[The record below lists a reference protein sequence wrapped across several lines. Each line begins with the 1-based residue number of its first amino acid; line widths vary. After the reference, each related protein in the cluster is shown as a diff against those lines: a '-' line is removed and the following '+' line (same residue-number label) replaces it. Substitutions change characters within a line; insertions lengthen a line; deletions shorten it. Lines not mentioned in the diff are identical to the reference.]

1 MDDDGAGGGDD
12 ENNENEVVDG
22 DEKEDST
29 KNPEKS
35 SENQVIYK
43 LFCFLNFKPDFVHKT
58 LL

>member
-1 MDDDGAGGGDD
+1 MDDDDGAGGGDD
-12 ENNENEVVDG
+12 ENNENDG

-35 SENQVIYK
+35 SENQVKYK
-43 LFCFLNFKPDFVHKT
+43 LFGFLNFRSDFVHRI